1 MNRTK
6 LPRWMVVAP
15 VTTKKKD
22 YGYKKKSSSDGDS

>member
-6 LPRWMVVAP
+6 LPKADGCR
-15 VTTKKKD
+15 TGYNEKKD